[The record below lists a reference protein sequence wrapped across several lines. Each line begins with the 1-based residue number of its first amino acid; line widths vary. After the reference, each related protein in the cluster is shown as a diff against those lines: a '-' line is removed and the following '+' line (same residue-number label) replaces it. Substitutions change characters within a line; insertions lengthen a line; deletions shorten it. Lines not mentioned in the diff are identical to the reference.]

1 MQPSM
6 NIMPSM
12 PKTRPKKKTVPAA
25 RSRTAQELAKEPD
38 VKLPKTD
45 SWLTRNEASDVLR
58 CSPQTLKNYED
69 RKFLHPQQAVRRD
82 RSGIERMMLVYNPKE
97 LAELPSRNPG
107 GQPRIAV
114 REPGEQAARAFEM
127 FKQGREL
134 DEIVIELRETPDRI
148 DQLHERWLDHTRAR
162 FVITPEAKK
171 AFEEIVG
178 AFNDVPTLID
188 LVRKLSTA

>member
-1 MQPSM
+1 MI
-6 NIMPSM
+6 IMPSM
-12 PKTRPKKKTVPAA
+12 PKTGPKKKSATTARPRQEPA
-25 RSRTAQELAKEPD
+25 REPD
-38 VKLPKTD
+38 LKLPKTD
-45 SWLTRNEASDVLR
+45 GWLTRNEASDVLR

-127 FKQGREL
+127 FKLGREL

-148 DQLHERWLDHTRAR
+148 DQLYERWLDHTRAR
-162 FVITPEAKK
+162 FVITPEAKE
-171 AFEEIVG
+171 AFEQIVG
-178 AFNDVPTLID
+178 NFNDVPTLID
-188 LVRKLSTA
+188 LVRKLSTG